1 MPRETYDPGVDV
13 NHDYDEDS
21 LMAAFLMPAFAL
33 YGGAGLIAHQ
43 LLADDPE
50 EEDSLAYWLGS
61 GGVFIL
67 TLVFLPVFML
77 ICAACVGNVA
87 LEVWRRL

>member
-50 EEDSLAYWLGS
+50 EEDSLAY
-61 GGVFIL
+61 
-67 TLVFLPVFML
+67 
-77 ICAACVGNVA
+77 
-87 LEVWRRL
+87 